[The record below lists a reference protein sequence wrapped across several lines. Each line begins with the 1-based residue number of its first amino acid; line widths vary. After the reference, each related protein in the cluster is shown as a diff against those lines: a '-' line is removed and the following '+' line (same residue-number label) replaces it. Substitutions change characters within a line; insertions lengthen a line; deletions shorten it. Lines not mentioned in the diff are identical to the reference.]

1 MSERQRAAER
11 ETETEGEGFLPK
23 KAENPKAGDLP
34 GERVEERR
42 SEGLGLGFKI
52 FSLFVCAFIG

>member
-1 MSERQRAAER
+1 MREKEQPKEKQRQRER
-11 ETETEGEGFLPK
+11 DSYQR